1 MSTSVVSVMGG
12 TELLPRDTMTESD
25 KWRYIFDNS
34 TKLASVGFLA
44 GSAASFLIFKSVTI
58 RMGVTALGAGFGLG
72 KSYVDAR
79 YVLGH
84 DVTADVHW
92 SVKDRSQ

>member
-1 MSTSVVSVMGG
+1 MSSSSVSIMGA
-12 TELLPRDTMTESD
+12 TELLPRDNMTESD

-44 GSAASFLIFKSVTI
+44 GSAASFLVFKSVAV
-58 RMGVTALGAGFGLG
+58 RMGCTALGAGFGLG

-84 DVTADVHW
+84 DVTADAEW
-92 SVKDRSQ
+92 AVKDRSA